1 MKLCVINKK
10 TNQEKNKILTEKK
23 NLDMEK
29 LFSAIPYE
37 ERIAFVPHCL
47 RNSEKCKAKE
57 RGSYFICME
66 CGACKISKISKK
78 AKELGYKGIFILKGG
93 RTIEKLVKEFKPK
106 AVLGVACY
114 FEGAQGIELLDNNG
128 GKDKIAVQFVPL
140 TKDGCTDTDVNLDVV
155 LKALSK

>member
-10 TNQEKNKILTEKK
+10 TNQEKYKILTEKK
-23 NLDMEK
+23 NRDMER
-29 LFSAIPYE
+29 LFSATPYK

-57 RGSYFICME
+57 HGSYFICME
-66 CGACKISKISKK
+66 CGACKISEISKK

-93 RTIEKLVKEFKPK
+93 RTIEKLVKEFKPE
-106 AVLGVACY
+106 AVLGIACY
-114 FEGAQGIELLDNNG
+114 FEGAQGVELLDNNEV
-128 GKDKIAVQFVPL
+128 KDKVAVQFVAL
-140 TKDGCTDTDVNLDVV
+140 SKDGCSDTDVNLDEV